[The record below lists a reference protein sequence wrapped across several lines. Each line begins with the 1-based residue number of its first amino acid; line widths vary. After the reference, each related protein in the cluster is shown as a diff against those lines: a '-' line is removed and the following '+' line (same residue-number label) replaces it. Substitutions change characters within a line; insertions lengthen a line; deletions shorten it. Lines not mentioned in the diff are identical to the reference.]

1 HYSGALFFDDPTTT
15 VIYTLS
21 LHDALPI
28 LSRRVR
34 RVGEHGP
41 PMEVVSN
48 ALTLEIRPAPE
59 AWVKAQIDSAVKVLD
74 APLKPRANAARE
86 NVPKVPLHH
95 PHPLDDDATRERF
108 LAGCTLRF
116 LDSSEAAIQLLLHL
130 NAGKDLDSYSLH
142 LGVMGSPHRA

>member
-48 ALTLEIRPAPE
+48 VLTLEIRPAPE

-74 APLKPRANAARE
+74 APIKPRANAARDR
-86 NVPKVPLHH
+86 KS
-95 PHPLDDDATRERF
+95 TR
-108 LAGCTLRF
+108 LN
-116 LDSSEAAIQLLLHL
+116 SSHVSI
-130 NAGKDLDSYSLH
+130 SYAVFCLKKKKT
-142 LGVMGSPHRA
+142 A